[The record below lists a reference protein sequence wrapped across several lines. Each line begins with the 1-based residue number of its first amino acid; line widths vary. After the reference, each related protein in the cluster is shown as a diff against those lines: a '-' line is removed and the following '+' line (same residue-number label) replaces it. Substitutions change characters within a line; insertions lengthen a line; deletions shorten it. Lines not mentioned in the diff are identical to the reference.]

1 MAAHMMYTTQAM
13 SAEQLSPAQMFFIGL
28 LEDARVEYKAVNEF
42 PGLKKLWRSLI
53 MLEHEE
59 PAEHKTMSILE
70 GFALQLLDE
79 DARGSDE
86 QLNKFATKFHQ
97 KIEANQDDNHFA
109 WLSSSYTR
117 MVSLQVQITCASSP
131 ANSQSTSCA
140 IIKGNSKP

>member
-1 MAAHMMYTTQAM
+1 
-13 SAEQLSPAQMFFIGL
+13 
-28 LEDARVEYKAVNEF
+28 
-42 PGLKKLWRSLI
+42 
-53 MLEHEE
+53 
-59 PAEHKTMSILE
+59 MSILE

-86 QLNKFATKFHQ
+86 QLNKFAAKFHQ

-109 WLSSSYTR
+109 SSSYTR

-140 IIKGNSKP
+140 IIKGLTS